1 VRVLITGMGGE
12 LGTRVA
18 NLLEAEDSVD
28 AIAGMDI
35 VPPRRRLH
43 RADFWRI
50 DPRDRPRVAAAVEA
64 FAPTV
69 VVHLGT
75 YEPYARCSPTSAIAR
90 TASGT
95 IATLQAAA
103 ATGAL
108 EHIVVRSGIEVYG
121 RRRGAPDLPTED
133 DRVDPTT
140 PWGHSLLHAER
151 VARDAA
157 TSAGAS
163 VCLVRSAPFVG
174 PHFPSPL
181 GRLLRMP
188 MVPVAAFRDPE
199 FTVLH
204 QEDAAIAYA
213 AASLRRVD
221 GPVNVVGEGTI
232 TASRAA
238 LLGRRV
244 PLFVSGPGWRPT
256 RLAAELAGAPIPAH
270 VHEQLTRG
278 RLADGSR
285 VEQLLGVRPQH
296 RTPDVIRQLHA
307 WTEVTYLRIADEAA

>member
-1 VRVLITGMGGE
+1 MRILVTGMGGE

-18 NLLEAEDSVD
+18 NLLEADPSVD
-28 AIAGMDI
+28 AVAGYDI
-35 VPPRRRLH
+35 VPPRRRLR

-50 DPRDRPRVAAAVEA
+50 DPRDRDRVAAAVTS

-90 TASGT
+90 TAAGT
-95 IATLQAAA
+95 IATMHAAA
-103 ATGAL
+103 STGSL
-108 EHIVVRSGIEVYG
+108 EHVVVRSGIEVYG
-121 RRRGAPDLPTED
+121 RRRGAPDRPTED

-157 TSAGAS
+157 GSAGAT

-181 GRLLRMP
+181 GRLLRLP
-188 MVPVAAFRDPE
+188 VVPVAAFRDPA
-199 FTVLH
+199 FPVLH
-204 QEDAAIAYA
+204 QEDAAEAYVA
-213 AASLRRVD
+213 ATMRRVD

-232 TASRAA
+232 TASQAA
-238 LLGRRV
+238 LLGRRI
-244 PLFVSGPGWRPT
+244 PLFITGPGWRAA
-256 RLAAELAGAPIPAH
+256 RLAAEVAGAPIPAH

-278 RLADGSR
+278 RTADGSR
-285 VEQLLGVRPQH
+285 AGDLLGVSPRH
-296 RTPDVIRQLHA
+296 RTADVIRQLHA
-307 WTEVTYLRIADEAA
+307 WTEVTYLRIAEEAA

>member
-1 VRVLITGMGGE
+1 MRVLVTGMGGE

-18 NLLEAEDSVD
+18 NLIEADPAVD
-28 AIAGMDI
+28 AVAGCDI
-35 VPPRRRLH
+35 VPPRRRLQ

-50 DPRDRPRVAAAVEA
+50 DPRDRERVAAAVTA

-108 EHIVVRSGIEVYG
+108 QHIVVRSGIEVYG
-121 RRRGAPDLPTED
+121 RRRGAAANPTED

-151 VARDAA
+151 VARDAGA
-157 TSAGAS
+157 AAGAS

-188 MVPVAAFRDPE
+188 VVPVAAFRDPA
-199 FTVLH
+199 FSVLH
-204 QEDAAIAYA
+204 PEDAAEAYA
-213 AASLRRVD
+213 AAARTRLD
-221 GPVNVVGEGTI
+221 GAVNVVGEGTI
-232 TASRAA
+232 TASQAA
-238 LLGRRV
+238 LLGRRI
-244 PLFVSGPGWRPT
+244 PLLVSGPGWRPA

-270 VHEQLTRG
+270 VHEQLVRG
-278 RLADGSR
+278 RTADGSR
-285 VEQLLGVRPQH
+285 VLELLGVQPRH
-296 RTPDVIRQLHA
+296 GTVDVIRQLHA
-307 WTEVTYLRIADEAA
+307 WAEVTYLRIAEAA

>member
-1 VRVLITGMGGE
+1 MRVLVTGMGGE

-18 NLLEAEDSVD
+18 NLLEADPSVD
-28 AIAGMDI
+28 AVAGMDI
-35 VPPRRRLH
+35 VPPRRRLR
-43 RADFWRI
+43 RAEFWRI
-50 DPRDRPRVAAAVEA
+50 DPRDRDRVAGAVTS

-75 YEPYARCSPTSAIAR
+75 YEPYARCSPSSAIAR

-103 ATGAL
+103 ATGSL

-121 RRRGAPDLPTED
+121 RRRGAPDHPSED

-151 VARDAA
+151 IARAA
-157 TSAGAS
+157 AASAGAT
-163 VCLVRSAPFVG
+163 VCLLRSAPFVG

-181 GRLLRMP
+181 GRLLRLP
-188 MVPVAAFRDPE
+188 VVPVAAFRDPA
-199 FTVLH
+199 FSVLH
-204 QEDAAIAYA
+204 QEDAAEAFVA
-213 AASLRRVD
+213 AARSRVD
-221 GPVNVVGEGTI
+221 GPVNVVGPGTI
-232 TASRAA
+232 TASQAA

-244 PLFVSGPGWRPT
+244 PLLVTGPGWRPA

-278 RLADGSR
+278 RTADGSR
-285 VEQLLGVRPQH
+285 AGELLGCTPTH
-296 RTPDVIRQLHA
+296 RTSDVIRQLHA

>member
-1 VRVLITGMGGE
+1 MRVLVTGMGGE

-18 NLLEAEDSVD
+18 NLLEADPSVD
-28 AIAGMDI
+28 AVAGYDI

-50 DPRDRPRVAAAVEA
+50 DPRDRDRVAAAVTA

-103 ATGAL
+103 ATGSL

-121 RRRGAPDLPTED
+121 RRRGAPDHPTED

-157 TSAGAS
+157 AAAGAT

-181 GRLLRMP
+181 GRLLRLP
-188 MVPVAAFRDPE
+188 VVPVAAFRDPA

-204 QEDAAIAYA
+204 PEDAAAAYA
-213 AASLRRVD
+213 AAAHRRVD

-232 TASRAA
+232 TASQAA
-238 LLGRRV
+238 LVGRRV
-244 PLFVSGPGWRPT
+244 PLFVTGPGWRPA

-278 RLADGSR
+278 RTADGSR
-285 VEQLLGVRPQH
+285 AGDLLGVAPRH

-307 WTEVTYLRIADEAA
+307 WTEVTYLRIAEEAA

>member
-1 VRVLITGMGGE
+1 MRVLVTGMGGE

-18 NLLEAEDSVD
+18 NLLEADPSVD
-28 AIAGMDI
+28 AVAGMDS
-35 VPPRRRLH
+35 VPPRRRLR

-50 DPRDRPRVAAAVEA
+50 DPRDRDRVAAAVTE

-69 VVHLGT
+69 VMHLGT

-90 TASGT
+90 TAAGT

-103 ATGAL
+103 ATGSL
-108 EHIVVRSGIEVYG
+108 EHVVVRSGIEVYG
-121 RRRGAPDLPTED
+121 RRRGGPNHPTED

-157 TSAGAS
+157 AAAGATA
-163 VCLVRSAPFVG
+163 CLVRSAPFVG

-181 GRLLRMP
+181 GRLLRLP
-188 MVPVAAFRDPE
+188 VVPVAAFCDPA
-199 FTVLH
+199 FSVLH
-204 QEDAAIAYA
+204 QEDAAAAYVA
-213 AASLRRVD
+213 AAHRRVD
-221 GPVNVVGEGTI
+221 GPVNVVGEGTV
-232 TASRAA
+232 TASQAA

-244 PLFVSGPGWRPT
+244 PVFVTGPGWRAA
-256 RLAAELAGAPIPAH
+256 RLAAEVAGAPIPAH

-278 RLADGSR
+278 RTADGSR
-285 VEQLLGVRPQH
+285 VGDLLGVTPRH
-296 RTPDVIRQLHA
+296 RSVDVIRQLHA

>member
-1 VRVLITGMGGE
+1 MRVLVTGMGGE
-12 LGTRVA
+12 LGTRVT
-18 NLLEAEDSVD
+18 NLLEAEGSVD
-28 AIAGMDI
+28 AIAGMDV
-35 VPPRRRLH
+35 VPPRRRLR
-43 RADFWRI
+43 RADFWRV
-50 DPRDRPRVAAAVEA
+50 DPRDRARVAAAVEA
-64 FAPTV
+64 FAPTA

-95 IATLQAAA
+95 IAVLQAAA

-108 EHIVVRSGIEVYG
+108 EHVVVRSGIEVYG

-133 DRVDPTT
+133 TGLDPTT

-151 VARDAA
+151 VALD
-157 TSAGAS
+157 AGAAAGAT

-181 GRLLRMP
+181 GRLLRLP
-188 MVPVAAFRDPE
+188 VVPVAAFRDPE

-204 QEDAAIAYA
+204 QEDAAAAYVA
-213 AASLRRVD
+213 ATLRRVD
-221 GPVNVVGEGTI
+221 GPVNVVADGTI
-232 TASRAA
+232 SASRAA

-244 PLFVSGPGWRPT
+244 PLFVTGPGWRPA

-270 VHEQLTRG
+270 VHEQLVRG

-285 VEQLLGVRPQH
+285 AEDLLGIRPRH